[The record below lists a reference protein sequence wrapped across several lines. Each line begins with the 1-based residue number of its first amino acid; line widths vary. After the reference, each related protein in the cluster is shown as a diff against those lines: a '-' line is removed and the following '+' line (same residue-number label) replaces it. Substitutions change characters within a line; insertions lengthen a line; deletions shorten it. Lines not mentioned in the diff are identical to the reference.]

1 MNNQKLC
8 KAEVE
13 KNIILVETGG
23 ELTLPL
29 SVLNQNC
36 EFRKAWDKA
45 FYVFHPDKL
54 TDRQAYYKA
63 YNQKP
68 EVKAYHKAY
77 EKAYYQKPEVKAHRK
92 AYYQQH
98 KNKLANEVGEK

>member
-54 TDRQAYYKA
+54 TDRQAY
-63 YNQKP
+63 
-68 EVKAYHKAY
+68 H
-77 EKAYYQKPEVKAHRK
+77 KAYYQKPEVKAHHKAYEK

>member
-54 TDRQAYYKA
+54 TDRQAYGKA

-68 EVKAYHKAY
+68 EVKAHHKAY
-77 EKAYYQKPEVKAHRK
+77 YK